1 MKSVNTIKVMNEEQK
16 IKNLMKT
23 DKSYNYQF
31 CKKIY
36 SFVENYILR
45 KIKGIDIKEVVPKG
59 EKITSSIEKFY
70 YEEME
75 NNAVMLT
82 ILLAQVDFEENKSPL
97 LLKDNE
103 VGFLESKDLSIKKDI
118 GNRIFDT
125 IYKKYTFQN
134 KIDDYF
140 EEYLVPMLN
149 ELNDK
154 KVITYDVNSNDKE
167 IQLLTTKTSEL
178 VKTFVNNKTRDSV
191 NFSLFKYAFNEEDI
205 EELNFLFNDNKNVK
219 LELADLTKS
228 FLKKHYKKID
238 LKNMSNVLMDEY
250 IEAVEK

>member
-1 MKSVNTIKVMNEEQK
+1 
-16 IKNLMKT
+16 
-23 DKSYNYQF
+23 
-31 CKKIY
+31 
-36 SFVENYILR
+36 
-45 KIKGIDIKEVVPKG
+45 
-59 EKITSSIEKFY
+59 
-70 YEEME
+70 
-75 NNAVMLT
+75 
-82 ILLAQVDFEENKSPL
+82 
-97 LLKDNE
+97 
-103 VGFLESKDLSIKKDI
+103 
-118 GNRIFDT
+118 
-125 IYKKYTFQN
+125 
-134 KIDDYF
+134 
-140 EEYLVPMLN
+140 MLN